1 MSIVPLTVGGVGYC
15 VHSTSQWEG
24 SGVLCPQYFSVGRG
38 VVLCP
43 QYLSQWEGWG
53 TVSTVP
59 LSGRVQGCF
68 VHSTSHSGRGG
79 VLCPQYLSQWEG
91 WGTVSTVPLT
101 VGGGAVSTVSLR
113 AGGRRGAVS
122 TVSHSRGVQGSCGA
136 RSRPLAPGGA
146 GSGGA
151 VSCQA
156 HHTASPFA
164 VSCLALPASILWHLF
179 QKTCL
184 LPPTPSPRLF

>member
-1 MSIVPLTVGGVGYC
+1 MLCPQYFSVGGGGGTVSTVPLTVGGVGYC
-15 VHSTSQWEG
+15 VHSTSQ
-24 SGVLCPQYFSVGRG
+24 RG
-38 VVLCP
+38 
-43 QYLSQWEGWG
+43 GA
-53 TVSTVP
+53 
-59 LSGRVQGCF
+59 
-68 VHSTSHSGRGG
+68 G
-79 VLCPQYLSQWEG
+79 VLCPQYLPQWEG

-101 VGGGAVSTVSLR
+101 VGGMGYCVHSTSHSWGGAVSTVSLR

-184 LPPTPSPRLF
+184 LPPTLSPRLF